1 MVKNNLLF
9 AAAVLA
15 IVVAT
20 AATGVAHASL
30 LKGVLP
36 KGYMDLEGLPVLVSP
51 LTSTARI
58 MPMPW
63 YGSMPWCQISKDDR
77 KASRKSRNFGERLWG
92 QSTEASLYRLD
103 MRSNITCAPVCG
115 GALTM
120 TAEDNKR
127 MQKMIEDNYR
137 GHLML
142 DGLPVAEAGT
152 NRRNRLRPSIMR
164 GFPLGVPKAQSQDG
178 RPLVN
183 NHLAFTVQVHPNT
196 DPVHFVEGDEDKH
209 DWRVVGFQVSPLS
222 IDHSQVKCTSTIDV
236 FEAAANHPMHAD
248 KKDVQWTYSVE
259 FEESDI
265 EWSTRWDIYMQ
276 SSKTESRVHLV
287 SVLNSTL
294 VVILLS
300 AIVAIILIR
309 ALKRDITTFN
319 NMDAEALEEERGE
332 TGWKHLHADVF
343 RKPEYPGLLAVL
355 VGSGMQLFALSC
367 LTISFAC
374 AGFVSP
380 KRRGSLLTA
389 FVFLFVLLGSLGGWV
404 TGYMAKQFEMKSWKI
419 IFAVGL
425 FFPGSIFAIYFMLNL
440 VHWGAKASSATPIG
454 TMLILMCLWFCVSLP
469 LVLIGGAAAYRSEA
483 AESDQH
489 RKVGL
494 IPRTV
499 PPQPWFMH
507 PVVMCLLPGILPFG
521 ASFIE
526 YSFIL
531 SSVWQG
537 HIYYVFGFLFVA
549 FVLVMVIVAETCIFL
564 TYLRLVR
571 MDHNWWWPAYFTGAS
586 YGVWIFLYGAYYFF
600 RILHIRNVWSIIL
613 YFGYNAMISYA
624 AAVTTGA
631 VGFCAAEA
639 FVRIIFASLRLE

>member
-1 MVKNNLLF
+1 MMQRRFL
-9 AAAVLA
+9 LA
-15 IVVAT
+15 IAFVVVAV
-20 AATGVAHASL
+20 AATIADASF
-30 LKGVLP
+30 LKGVMP
-36 KGYMDLEGLPVLVSP
+36 KGYTDFEPLPVLVSQ
-51 LTSTARI
+51 LTSTSRI
-58 MPMPW
+58 MPMNW
-63 YGSMPWCQISKDDR
+63 YGTMPWCQISKDDR

-103 MRSNITCAPVCG
+103 MHANITCAPVCG
-115 GALTM
+115 GALPVTP
-120 TAEDNKR
+120 EDSKR

-164 GFPLGVPKAQSQDG
+164 GFPLGVPKAASPEG
-178 RPLVN
+178 KTLVN
-183 NHLAFTVQVHPNT
+183 NHLAFTVQVHPNSE
-196 DPVHFVEGDEDKH
+196 PVAFGEDEDKH
-209 DWRVVGFQVSPLS
+209 EWRIVGFQVTPLS
-222 IDHSQVKCTSTIDV
+222 IDHSQTKCSNALDV
-236 FEAAANHPMHAD
+236 FEAAANHPMLAD
-248 KKDVQWTYSVE
+248 KREIQWTYSVN
-259 FEESDI
+259 FEESDV
-265 EWSTRWDIYMQ
+265 EWSTRWDVYMQ
-276 SSKTESRVHLV
+276 TSKTESRVHLV

-309 ALKRDITTFN
+309 ALKRDIQAFN
-319 NMDAEALEEERGE
+319 QMDAEALEEERGE

-343 RKPEYPGLLAVL
+343 RKPEYAGLLAVL

-404 TGYMAKQFEMKSWKI
+404 TGHMAKQFQMKSWKI

-425 FFPGSIFAIYFMLNL
+425 FFPGSLFGCYFLLNL

-469 LVLIGGAAAYRSEA
+469 LVLIGGAAAYRSEFV
-483 AESDQH
+483 ESELQK
-489 RKVGL
+489 KVGL

-600 RILHIRNVWSIIL
+600 RILTIRNVWSVIL

-639 FVRIIFASLRLE
+639 FVKIIFNSLRLE